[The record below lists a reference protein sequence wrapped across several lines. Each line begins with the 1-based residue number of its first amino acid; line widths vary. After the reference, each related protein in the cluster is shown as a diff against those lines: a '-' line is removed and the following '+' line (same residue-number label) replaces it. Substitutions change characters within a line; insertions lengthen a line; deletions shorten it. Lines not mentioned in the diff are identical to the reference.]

1 MDLLDFEKPYP
12 EVLHTGKCSGIL
24 ISFRDAAEA
33 LRDVPQAWEWSSP
46 KAGFTQGHRA
56 GLYGAELSAHVQD
69 PSRSCF
75 ETSNSRIYSDALKEA
90 LGPFIF
96 PAYVL

>member
-1 MDLLDFEKPYP
+1 M
-12 EVLHTGKCSGIL
+12 S
-24 ISFRDAAEA
+24 SSDAGEA
-33 LRDVPQAWEWSSP
+33 LRDVPRAWEWSSP
-46 KAGFTQGHRA
+46 KAGLTQGHRA
-56 GLYGAELSAHVQD
+56 GLRGAEISADVQD

-75 ETSNSRIYSDALKEA
+75 ETSNSTVYSDAFKEA